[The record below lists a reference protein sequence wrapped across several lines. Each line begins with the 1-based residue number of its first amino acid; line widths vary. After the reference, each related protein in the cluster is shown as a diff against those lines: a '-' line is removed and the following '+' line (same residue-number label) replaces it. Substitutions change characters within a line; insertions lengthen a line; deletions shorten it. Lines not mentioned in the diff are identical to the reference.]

1 MESSLDMQ
9 YRSIQ
14 KDRCLSTTLSLILG
28 KHTTLSF
35 SFTHTSIY
43 PLYTTP
49 PRLLGRFAALCS
61 IQVLTFTFNCYIV
74 CRHFSSYSV
83 TNKQTN
89 KHPAKQAKYVF
100 RFFDTFLYLIPNPS
114 RDIFYA
120 PFYKISYSALPLLHS
135 KHPTHLFHPSQ
146 ILFLVFCLSVF
157 NNCLLTPPF
166 FPQSRPIY
174 STLFLLILI
183 IILTPPPSF
192 LPPTSISLFTA

>member
-28 KHTTLSF
+28 KHTSLSF

-89 KHPAKQAKYVF
+89 TQPNKQNMYLDF
-100 RFFDTFLYLIPNPS
+100 SQLFYTLYPTLPETFFMPLFIKSLTLPSPSCIPSILSICFILPKSYFLFS
-114 RDIFYA
+114 
-120 PFYKISYSALPLLHS
+120 
-135 KHPTHLFHPSQ
+135 
-146 ILFLVFCLSVF
+146 VCLS
-157 NNCLLTPPF
+157 
-166 FPQSRPIY
+166 
-174 STLFLLILI
+174 LI
-183 IILTPPPSF
+183 IVC
-192 LPPTSISLFTA
+192 